1 MRNVRLFVTAV
12 ALALS
17 LGAVMLPAGIQGS
30 GHPMAGI
37 QGTGSI
43 VAAPSAA
50 DDHKSGSA
58 AR

>member
-17 LGAVMLPAGIQGS
+17 VGTVMLPSGIQGT

-37 QGTGSI
+37 EGSGAI
-43 VAAPSAA
+43 VAASP
-50 DDHKSGSA
+50 A

>member
-1 MRNVRLFVTAV
+1 MRSVRLFVTAV

-17 LGAVMLPAGIQGS
+17 LGAVMVPAGIQGS

-50 DDHKSGSA
+50 
-58 AR
+58 R